1 MVRVMEGK
9 IIEKWSERKQ
19 KLLQVSLGKITL
31 IDCMKK
37 FRGKLI
43 QVSAMFELARVRAI
57 GMTRRFDFARSA
69 LNITDHTRF
78 LFYICLSFILRLN

>member
-19 KLLQVSLGKITL
+19 KLLQ
-31 IDCMKK
+31 

-43 QVSAMFELARVRAI
+43 QVSVMFELARVRAI

>member
-19 KLLQVSLGKITL
+19 KLLQ
-31 IDCMKK
+31 

-43 QVSAMFELARVRAI
+43 QVSVMFELARVRAV
-57 GMTRRFDFARSA
+57 GMTRRFD
-69 LNITDHTRF
+69 L
-78 LFYICLSFILRLN
+78 ICTIGTKYYRPHKVSLLHLP